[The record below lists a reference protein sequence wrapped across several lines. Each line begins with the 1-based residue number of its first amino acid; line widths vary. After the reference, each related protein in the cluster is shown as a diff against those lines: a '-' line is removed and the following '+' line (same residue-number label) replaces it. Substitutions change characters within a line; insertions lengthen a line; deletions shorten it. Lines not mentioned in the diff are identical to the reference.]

1 MTPISIKV
9 KELREQRGWTQAEL
23 AKRSGVSPVAL
34 NRLEKGRT
42 KGVTFDTLQ
51 RLARALDV
59 HPAVLI
65 EQKGNDDRG

>member
-1 MTPISIKV
+1 MTPISVRV

-51 RLARALDV
+51 RLSKALDV
-59 HPAVLI
+59 HAAVLI
-65 EQKGNDDRG
+65 EQKGK